1 MGDTRERMSER
12 EYPRVPYAVEVEFR
26 TASSFLIAYSVNLSR
41 GGLFLETEHDLP
53 IGADLGLR
61 FSVPGAGALALA
73 GRVAWKR
80 GRESPDGP
88 PGIGIEFDDV
98 VANLGGT
105 IDRLVSSYQGL
116 SILLLSADKTDRNSL
131 TRLIRSILATADV
144 VSASD
149 ARVAETLL
157 TGDVD
162 LAVIDVD
169 AEPEGALGALRAAK
183 LVHPPIPTLALASSK
198 KLREHARAA
207 GADEVASNPPP
218 FSELQM
224 LLVRALGRP
233 IAVR

>member
-1 MGDTRERMSER
+1 MSAER
-12 EYPRVPYAVEVEFR
+12 EHPRVPYAVEVEFR
-26 TASSFLIAYSVNLSR
+26 TASSFLVAYSVNLSR
-41 GGLFLETEHDLP
+41 GGLFLETEADVP
-53 IGADLGLR
+53 VGSEIGLKFA
-61 FSVPGAGALALA
+61 VPGAGALDLF

-88 PGIGIEFDDV
+88 PGLGIEFEDV
-98 VANLGGT
+98 AQTLGGT
-105 IDRLVSSYQGL
+105 IDRLVGGYDGV
-116 SILLLSADKTDRNSL
+116 SILLLSADRTDRNSL
-131 TRLIRSILATADV
+131 TRLIRSIMSTAEV

-149 ARVAETLL
+149 AKVAETLL

-183 LVHPPIPTLALASSK
+183 LVTPPIPTVALASSK

-207 GADEVASNPPP
+207 GADEVATNPPP
-218 FSELQM
+218 FGELQV

-233 IAVR
+233 LAVR